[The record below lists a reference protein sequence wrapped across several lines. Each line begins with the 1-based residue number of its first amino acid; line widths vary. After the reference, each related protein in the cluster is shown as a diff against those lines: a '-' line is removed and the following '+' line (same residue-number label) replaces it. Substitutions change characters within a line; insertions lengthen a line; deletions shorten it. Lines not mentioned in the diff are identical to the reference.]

1 MTLFFRGAAAGAG
14 SPPGQALVEAPCTP
28 FRSRLRR
35 LVASV
40 LIGAALVLPARAYDL
55 QYRQNGTSFSASE
68 LRKIFNTALPAVY
81 DQRFPDQRWT
91 TYLLLDAH
99 PDKALVAITLGLSP
113 RVGTTQALL
122 PVATFSVIEPL
133 PRSADQWQ
141 QLLTDLAARYA
152 RLMLENRSRILS
164 QP

>member
-1 MTLFFRGAAAGAG
+1 M
-14 SPPGQALVEAPCTP
+14 PALTY
-28 FRSRLRR
+28 RLT
-35 LVASV
+35 ASV

-55 QYRQNGTSFSASE
+55 HYRQNGTSFSASE
-68 LRKIFNTALPAVY
+68 LRRIFNSALPTAY

-99 PDKALVAITLGLSP
+99 ADKGLVAITLGLSP
-113 RVGTTQALL
+113 RVGPSQALL

-133 PRSADQWQ
+133 PRSAAQWQ
-141 QLLTDLAARYA
+141 QLLSDLAARYA
-152 RLMLENRSRILS
+152 RLMLENRSRIDI

>member
-1 MTLFFRGAAAGAG
+1 M
-14 SPPGQALVEAPCTP
+14 PALTC
-28 FRSRLRR
+28 RLA
-35 LVASV
+35 ASV

-68 LRKIFNTALPAVY
+68 LRRIFNNGLPAAY

-99 PDKALVAITLGLSP
+99 PEKDLVAITLGLSP
-113 RVGTTQALL
+113 RVGQSQALL
-122 PVATFSVIEPL
+122 PVATFSVIETL
-133 PRSADQWQ
+133 PHSAAQWQ
-141 QLLTDLAARYA
+141 QRLADLAARYA
-152 RLMLENRSRILS
+152 RQMLENRSRILG

>member
-1 MTLFFRGAAAGAG
+1 MSTF
-14 SPPGQALVEAPCTP
+14 PY
-28 FRSRLRR
+28 RLA
-35 LVASV
+35 ASV

-55 QYRQNGTSFSASE
+55 QYRQNGTSFTAVE
-68 LRKIFNTALPAVY
+68 LRRIYNNGLPAAY

-99 PDKALVAITLGLSP
+99 TEKDLVAITLGLSP
-113 RVGTTQALL
+113 RVGPSQALL

-133 PRSADQWQ
+133 PRSAAGWQ
-141 QLLTDLAARYA
+141 QLLSDLAARYA
-152 RLMLENRSRILS
+152 SLMLENRSRIIN